1 MKTNG
6 QSWWTMQIHSHHQL
20 NKKKFVSFQFLFLF
34 KFGVLGGIND
44 GFKLDKRKNWWLRC
58 MCVRIFVCVREFFI
72 CLRWKAKLVVQFQ
85 CVGLRETLTLM
96 AYALEW
102 NTFCEEPCTFGV
114 SHSLFA
120 MTNNLL
126 KLFSMLLSMM
136 FLVGTIIMIVWRMIS
151 LESCWK
157 FWKACIGVMT
167 SPVPFKSCN
176 HVLSFFCVRS
186 LCLVVE
192 LLLWFLC
199 FFLFFWWSTLNGRV
213 CA

>member
-1 MKTNG
+1 MVKVGEQCKYIATTN
-6 QSWWTMQIHSHHQL
+6 SI
-20 NKKKFVSFQFLFLF
+20 KKSLFHFNFCFCLSLGYL
-34 KFGVLGGIND
+34 GVLMMGSSWIRERID
-44 GFKLDKRKNWWLRC
+44 GWDA
-58 MCVRIFVCVREFFI
+58 CVREFFI

-102 NTFCEEPCTFGV
+102 NTFCEEPYTFGV

-192 LLLWFLC
+192 LLL
-199 FFLFFWWSTLNGRV
+199 
-213 CA
+213 